1 MTEENVQ
8 EIDIKQWNPTYDDY
22 LLKTANTAEVVCNWN
37 LLRKILRIKIKELCE
52 QKMADSPG
60 NQIINGESVE
70 DFQMRIWSILDSFDE
85 PPFTIQRLCELTT
98 ISHEQHKTVWKYL
111 RAIEKVL
118 LVTSCISSDNDLSM
132 DMMTHFESNIKSKNL
147 IDPLKV
153 KIENPD
159 LDTIFADS
167 KTQNSISNN
176 NSEEGNDIKMT
187 PDNSDNINNK
197 KDTKMEINEYENINK
212 NELNNDKSNNDENN
226 NSNNSNDMDISQ

>member
-1 MTEENVQ
+1 MAEEIVQ
-8 EIDIKQWNPTYDDY
+8 EIDIKQWNQTYEDY

-37 LLRKILRIKIKELCE
+37 LLRELLRFKIKQLCE
-52 QKMADSPG
+52 QKMADNPS
-60 NQIINGESVE
+60 NQIINGESIE

-118 LVTSCISSDNDLSM
+118 LVTSCISSDDMDKDLSM

-159 LDTIFADS
+159 LDTIFPDT
-167 KTQNSISNN
+167 KTPSSIPNN
-176 NSEEGNDIKMT
+176 NSNDNKDSQMSYE
-187 PDNSDNINNK
+187 NSDNSNNK
-197 KDTKMEINEYENINK
+197 KDKKMDLNENEINKNKSNENENIN
-212 NELNNDKSNNDENN
+212 SI
-226 NSNNSNDMDISQ
+226 NSNDMDISQ

>member
-1 MTEENVQ
+1 MTEEPIQ
-8 EIDIKQWNPTYDDY
+8 KIDTKHWNPTYEDY
-22 LLKTANTAEVVCNWN
+22 LLKTATTAEVVCNWN
-37 LLRKILRIKIKELCE
+37 LLRELLRYKIKQLCE
-52 QKMADSPG
+52 QKSANGPS

-98 ISHEQHKTVWKYL
+98 ISHDQHKTVWKYL

-118 LVTSCISSDNDLSM
+118 LVTSCVSSNDNDLPI

-159 LDTIFADS
+159 LDTIFPNKAP
-167 KTQNSISNN
+167 TSISNDD
-176 NSEEGNDIKMT
+176 SKDIPMT
-187 PDNSDNINNK
+187 YENTIESK
-197 KDTKMEINEYENINK
+197 KDNKMEINEDNDNK
-212 NELNNDKSNNDENN
+212 NIENDSNELT
-226 NSNNSNDMDISQ
+226 NSNDMDISQ

>member
-1 MTEENVQ
+1 MTEENLQ
-8 EIDIKQWNPTYDDY
+8 EIDIKQWNQIYEDY
-22 LLKTANTAEVVCNWN
+22 LLKTSTTAEIVCNWN
-37 LLRKILRIKIKELCE
+37 LLREILRFKIKQLCE
-52 QKMADSPG
+52 QKLNDNSS

-70 DFQMRIWSILDSFDE
+70 DFQQRIWSILDSFDE

-98 ISHEQHKTVWKYL
+98 VSKDQHKSVWKYL

-118 LVTSCISSDNDLSM
+118 LVTSCVSTNGVDNNLPV

-159 LDTIFADS
+159 LDTIFSNTKASNDDS
-167 KTQNSISNN
+167 LNKDTQMSY
-176 NSEEGNDIKMT
+176 GGTTDIKN
-187 PDNSDNINNK
+187 DNE
-197 KDTKMEINEYENINK
+197 MEINENDQNEDKIN
-212 NELNNDKSNNDENN
+212 S